1 MYIILIIYII
11 YIIQIIL
18 IIYNVYKLFISLFQ
32 RSKIS
37 SSTDPPHVCSDLI
50 VTCYLLPLIVKIA
63 PAQGCLVGSEQ
74 TCGTTLL
81 LVVSCQLLGLRRR
94 ARQCAPLLKEKM
106 FHGGLRF
113 NRNRR
118 PFALQSR
125 RHRMPIAVSNVS
137 RGVTADSDNA
147 GTAPDR
153 PLP

>member
-81 LVVSCQLLGLRRR
+81 LVVSCQLLVVRIAPPRTAMR
-94 ARQCAPLLKEKM
+94 ALVERE
-106 FHGGLRF
+106 
-113 NRNRR
+113 
-118 PFALQSR
+118 
-125 RHRMPIAVSNVS
+125 NVS
-137 RGVTADSDNA
+137 RWFAIQSQSQAVCTAI
-147 GTAPDR
+147 APPSYANRRFQCFTRRDG
-153 PLP
+153 